1 MNMKDNMAKKRI
13 EYIGETPDVKGFWGR
28 EYAMEPAEERVITY
42 GILRESGVGGSQ
54 GEAVL
59 RNWPA
64 TGTPLAV
71 RWEKDVIALRNVEI
85 KEGGVRVAKYSPGKA
100 IPGLGEIEILK
111 IAGSRDD
118 VGEYKKNLNS
128 LEHGYVPV
136 QIPIY
141 RRENNVFKL
150 EGKATLYMESDF
162 KYEEL
167 PKECSSKEL
176 IEKVKGP
183 FALVGG
189 NRQEDSTSWFMGR
202 KRPEKQ

>member
-1 MNMKDNMAKKRI
+1 MDVKDNMAKKRI
-13 EYIGETPDVKGFWGR
+13 EFIGETGDVKGFWGR
-28 EYAMEPAEERVITY
+28 EYGMEPSEERVITY
-42 GILRESGVGGSQ
+42 GLLRVSGVSGSK

-71 RWEKDVIALRNVEI
+71 QWENDVIALRNVEI

-100 IPGLGEIEILK
+100 IPGLGEIEILR
-111 IAGSRDD
+111 IAGTKDD
-118 VGEYKKNLNS
+118 VGEYKKNINS

-136 QIPIY
+136 QIPVY
-141 RRENNVFKL
+141 RREKNNFTL

-167 PKECSSKEL
+167 PKECSGKEL
-176 IEKVKGP
+176 VEKVKGP
-183 FALVGG
+183 FAIVGNDRG
-189 NRQEDSTSWFMGR
+189 STSWFMGR
-202 KRPEKQ
+202 KRPEEQK